1 MQKAQRKQNLN
12 SLRLCFESTG
22 RKPEN
27 QNMKTNQTI
36 TKWLALT
43 ALATLTRFKI
53 KMLQLLLLLI
63 VAGAAVA
70 ITTPTIPQFTGISV
84 SGTTLT
90 LKAANG
96 TPGGQYV
103 LLASTNVA
111 GPWTAILTN
120 SFDGSG
126 NLNLFITNSNPA
138 VHQQFYML
146 RQ

>member
-1 MQKAQRKQNLN
+1 MQRAQGKQILN
-12 SLRLCFESTG
+12 SLRLCVENTDKN
-22 RKPEN
+22 RKTK
-27 QNMKTNQTI
+27 NMKTNQTI

-43 ALATLTRFKI
+43 ALATLTRFKM
-53 KMLQLLLLLI
+53 KMLQVFLLLC

-70 ITTPTIPQFTGISV
+70 VKTPTTPYFTGISV
-84 SGTTLT
+84 SGTAVTIQAAGTAGTQVTL
-90 LKAANG
+90 LG
-96 TPGGQYV
+96 
-103 LLASTNVA
+103 STNVA

>member
-1 MQKAQRKQNLN
+1 
-12 SLRLCFESTG
+12 
-22 RKPEN
+22 
-27 QNMKTNQTI
+27 MKTNQTI

-146 RQ
+146 KQ